1 MIGVLEDINDSQR
14 LLPCC

>member
-1 MIGVLEDINDSQR
+1 MIGVLEDINDPQR

>member
-1 MIGVLEDINDSQR
+1 MIGVLEGINDSQR